1 MPSDNEKGI
10 AFPEKGNKN
19 HQKEHKDK
27 KHGIDYIRFPTS
39 IRSYN
44 GCKVFVER
52 ADLLLL
58 IFHYA
63 QPTFTPA

>member
-1 MPSDNEKGI
+1 MYFLQSEFGGALP
-10 AFPEKGNKN
+10 
-19 HQKEHKDK
+19 KDK